1 MRRQL
6 RHCRERGWNGDIL
19 DVRESLTGAIGAYF

>member
-19 DVRESLTGAIGAYF
+19 DVRESLTCAIGAYF